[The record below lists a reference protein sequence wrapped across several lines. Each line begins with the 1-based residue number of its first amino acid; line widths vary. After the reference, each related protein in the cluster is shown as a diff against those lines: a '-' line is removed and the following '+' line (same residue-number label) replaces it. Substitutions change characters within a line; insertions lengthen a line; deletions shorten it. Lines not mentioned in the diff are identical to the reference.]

1 VKPVTHFARGPDG
14 AVAYQVFGTGPL
26 TVVFIP
32 DWNTHVDV
40 WFEEPR
46 IARFFRRLA
55 SFSRVIVFDKRGTG
69 ASDPVPLGALP
80 TIEQWMDDV
89 GVVMDAA
96 EVEQAA
102 ILSTGVGASM
112 ATVFAATK
120 PQRTTAL
127 VLVSGAAR
135 LVRTEDYPT
144 GLPRRLVDRVVDTYR
159 EGFGREDNFYA
170 SSYFPSLADDPAV
183 RSWFARF
190 QRIALTPAVAEGIWR
205 WGFDVDVRSVLPA
218 IQAPTLVMHRR
229 EDRFLPVGHGRYM
242 AEHIPDAKYVELPGA
257 DHSFFAGDFDQM
269 LDEVQAFL
277 TGAPAS
283 PEVERVLSTVL
294 FTDLV
299 DSTTQA
305 ARLGDRRWRTVLD
318 AHDEIALRQVERFRG
333 RLIKTT
339 GDGVLATFDG
349 PARAI
354 ACARAITY
362 EVRTLGAELRSGLH
376 TGEVE
381 LRGADIGG
389 IAVHLAA
396 RVMAQAGPGETW
408 TSSTVKDLVVGSGIE
423 FEERGDHALKGIP
436 GRWQLLAVAA

>member
-1 VKPVTHFARGPDG
+1 MQPVTHFARGPDG
-14 AVAYQVFGTGPL
+14 AVAYQVFGEGPL
-26 TVVFIP
+26 DLVFIP

-40 WFEEPR
+40 WFEEPHV
-46 IARFFRRLA
+46 ARFFRRLA

-69 ASDPVPLGALP
+69 ASDAVPLGALP
-80 TIEQWMDDV
+80 TIEQWVDDV

-96 EVEQAA
+96 EVDEAA
-102 ILSTGVGASM
+102 ILSAGVGAAM

-127 VLVSGAAR
+127 VLVSGAPL
-135 LVRTEDYPT
+135 LVRTDDYPA
-144 GLPRRLVDRVVDTYR
+144 GLPKQLVDQAVATYR
-159 EGFGREDNFYA
+159 EGFGREDNAFA

-205 WGFDVDVRSVLPA
+205 WGFDIDVRSVLPT

-229 EDRFLPVGHGRYM
+229 DDRFLPIGHGRYM
-242 AEHIPDAKYVELPGA
+242 AEHIPDARFVELTGA
-257 DHSFFAGDFDQM
+257 DHSFFAGDFDEL
-269 LDEVQAFL
+269 LDEVQTFL

-283 PEVERVLSTVL
+283 PEIDRVLSTVL

-299 DSTTQA
+299 DSTTHA
-305 ARLGDRRWRTVLD
+305 AGLGDRRWRNVLD
-318 AHDEIALRQVERFRG
+318 AHDEIARQQVERFRG
-333 RLIKTT
+333 RLVKTT

-354 ACARAITY
+354 ACARAITDG
-362 EVRTLGAELRSGLH
+362 VRTLGAEVRSGLH

-408 TSSTVKDLVVGSGIE
+408 VSSTVKDLVVGSGIE
-423 FEERGDHALKGIP
+423 FEDRGEHALKGIP
-436 GRWQLLAVAA
+436 DRWRLLAVC

>member
-1 VKPVTHFARGPDG
+1 VQPVTHFARGPDG
-14 AVAYQVFGTGPL
+14 AVAYQVFGNGPL
-26 TVVFIP
+26 DLVFIP

-40 WFEEPR
+40 WFEEPHV
-46 IARFFRRLA
+46 ARFFRRLA

-69 ASDPVPLGALP
+69 ASDAVPLGALP
-80 TIEQWMDDV
+80 TIEQWVDDV

-96 EVEQAA
+96 GVEQAA

-120 PQRTTAL
+120 PHRTTAL
-127 VLVSGAAR
+127 VLVSGAA
-135 LVRTEDYPT
+135 LIVRNEEYPA
-144 GLPRRLVDRVVDTYR
+144 GLPKRLVDQAVATYR
-159 EGFGREDNFYA
+159 EGFGREDNAYA
-170 SSYFPSLADDPAV
+170 TSYFPSLADDPAV

-190 QRIALTPAVAEGIWR
+190 QRIALTPAIAEGIWR

-218 IQAPTLVMHRR
+218 IQAPTLVMHRS
-229 EDRFLPVGHGRYM
+229 DDSFLPIAHGRYM
-242 AEHIPDAKYVELPGA
+242 AEHIPNARFVELPGA

-269 LDEVQAFL
+269 LDEVQVFL

-283 PEVERVLSTVL
+283 PEIDRVLSTVL

-305 ARLGDRRWRTVLD
+305 ASLGDKRWRDVLD
-318 AHDEIALRQVERFRG
+318 AHDEIARQQVERFRG

-354 ACARAITY
+354 GCARAITTG
-362 EVRTLGAELRSGLH
+362 VRTLGAEVRSGLH

-396 RVMAQAGPGETW
+396 RIMARADPGETLA
-408 TSSTVKDLVVGSGIE
+408 SSTVKDLVVGSGIE
-423 FEERGDHALKGIP
+423 FEDRGEHALKGIP
-436 GRWQLLAVAA
+436 GHWRLVAVG